1 MARNEQLIR
10 QHKILQI
17 LERVRYGKTLKELSD
32 DLVEELGLASIH
44 QRTIRRDL
52 EALQAAGIDVDN
64 HDEQRGK
71 VWKLGPR
78 AKTTTQI
85 SCSATELIA
94 LSLGR
99 QLMHPLVGT
108 PFWMGI
114 ETFWQKIQEDIPDG
128 VLSHYGLLEIVY
140 QSMGK
145 PAKTRLIEPYEMCLH
160 KSSLYVIG
168 AANEVEDP
176 ETRVR
181 VWKLDRFEKA
191 KLLDTRFKPPEDLDL
206 DNFFGNTL
214 SIFRSN
220 EDPRD
225 FVIRVDAVHASSISE
240 DPWHPEQEIKKLDN
254 GDVQL
259 TIPDVTHELEI
270 MPRVLALG
278 HEAEIL
284 KPEEIRKSAHCERSN
299 DDCMRCKLFGVFCG
313 DFCQPDHQPLDRI
326 LAIVACGERC
336 DVDRSK
342 MARSSFGQSLARVGS
357 IRVTDAMGT

>member
-44 QRTIRRDL
+44 QRTVRRDL
-52 EALQAAGIDVDN
+52 EALQAAGIDVGN

-99 QLMHPLVGT
+99 QLMHPLAGT

-128 VLSHYGLLEIVY
+128 VLAHYEKYRKILRVQGLNPKSYEEKLGIIKTINRGILEHRILEIVY

-145 PAKTRLIEPYEMCLH
+145 PAKTRMIEPYEMCLH

-191 KLLDTRFKPPEDLDL
+191 KLLDNRFKPPEDLDL

-214 SIFRSN
+214 SIFHGN
-220 EDPRD
+220 DDPRD
-225 FVIRVDAVHASSISE
+225 FVIRIDAVHASSISE

-270 MPRVLALG
+270 MPRLLALG
-278 HEAEIL
+278 HEAELL
-284 KPEEIRKSAHCERSN
+284 KPEEIRDSMAE
-299 DDCMRCKLFGVFCG
+299 
-313 DFCQPDHQPLDRI
+313 
-326 LAIVACGERC
+326 VAQAM
-336 DVDRSK
+336 VA
-342 MARSSFGQSLARVGS
+342 MYQS
-357 IRVTDAMGT
+357 

>member
-32 DLVEELGLASIH
+32 DLVEELGLNSIH
-44 QRTIRRDL
+44 QRTVRRDL
-52 EALQAAGIDVDN
+52 EALQAAGIDVDV

-71 VWKLGPR
+71 IWKLGPR
-78 AKTTTQI
+78 AKATTQI

-128 VLSHYGLLEIVY
+128 VLAHYEKYRKILRVQGLSPKSYEEKLGIIKTINRGILEHRALEITY
-140 QSMGK
+140 QSLGK
-145 PAKTRLIEPYEMCLH
+145 PAKTRTIEPYEMCLH
-160 KSSLYVIG
+160 GSSLYVVA

-191 KLLDTRFKPPEDLDL
+191 KLTDNYFKPPEDLDL
-206 DNFFGNTL
+206 DNYFGSTL
-214 SIFRSN
+214 SIFHSN
-220 EDPRD
+220 EEPRD
-225 FVIRVDAVHASSISE
+225 FVIRVDAQHALSIAE
-240 DPWHPEQEIKKLDN
+240 DPWHPDQRVRKLDN
-254 GDVQL
+254 GDVQV
-259 TIPDVTHELEI
+259 TIPDVSHELEI

-278 HEAEIL
+278 HEAEL
-284 KPEEIRKSAHCERSN
+284 LEPKEIRASMAEVAKNMMELYKS
-299 DDCMRCKLFGVFCG
+299 
-313 DFCQPDHQPLDRI
+313 
-326 LAIVACGERC
+326 
-336 DVDRSK
+336 
-342 MARSSFGQSLARVGS
+342 
-357 IRVTDAMGT
+357 